1 MESTRGVGATLET
14 YMAKMLT
21 KILQT
26 PIRIN
31 GADGPIASNILPPIP
46 EEIKIP
52 IAPARLKTPTM
63 APLFIFGASCPNNVV
78 AAKKAHC

>member
-1 MESTRGVGATLET
+1 
-14 YMAKMLT
+14 MAKMLT
-21 KILQT
+21 KMLQT

-31 GADGPIASNILPPIP
+31 GAEGPIASNILPPIP